1 MIRDFPERR
10 YLNDKSLIALHNKSF
25 GRMHCGQG
33 GSRETATAYW
43 AQAVPW
49 SPTACEALT
58 SPGCR
63 DAVVSGTILAVDAA
77 DHGQAVVR
85 PRSGE
90 PPEIARQRSRRGPR
104 RGRRAAIRR
113 LPSDVPRVRLA
124 KLGRQDVDPCR
135 SDRDP
140 PRVPPASS
148 PTLGTRSPSH
158 AVIATSLAMR
168 SSTSVR
174 SSAVPPAASSALSIA
189 AVFRARVARSPRVAS
204 RSACFRSSVVIE
216 AFERSRTGSGPCP
229 LRRRQRRTPDRRDGR
244 VCARLPASDDASN
257 RTSPRPN

>member
-25 GRMHCGQG
+25 GRMHCGRVG
-33 GSRETATAYW
+33 RVRPRRRIGRRPSRGRQRLARRSR
-43 AQAVPW
+43 AQ
-49 SPTACEALT
+49 
-58 SPGCR
+58 GCR

-90 PPEIARQRSRRGPR
+90 PPEIARQRSRRGLR
-104 RGRRAAIRR
+104 RGRRAALRR

-140 PRVPPASS
+140 PRVPPASL

-189 AVFRARVARSPRVAS
+189 AVLRARVARSPLVAS
-204 RSACFRSSVVIE
+204 RLACFRSSVVIE
-216 AFERSRTGSGPCP
+216 AFERSRTGSGLCP
-229 LRRRQRRTPDRRDGR
+229 LRRRQRRTPDR
-244 VCARLPASDDASN
+244 
-257 RTSPRPN
+257 